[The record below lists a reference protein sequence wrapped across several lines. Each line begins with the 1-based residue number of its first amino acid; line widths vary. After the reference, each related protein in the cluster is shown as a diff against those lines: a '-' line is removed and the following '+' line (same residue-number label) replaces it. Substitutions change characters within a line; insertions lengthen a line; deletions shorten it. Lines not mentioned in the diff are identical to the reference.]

1 MKVGIIGASGY
12 GGVELIRNLY
22 QHPNVSLELLVSSST
37 QGEQLTAQFPH
48 LHGILALPLDGFDE
62 NEIRSQVD
70 ILFFTT
76 PAGVAKELAPSFV
89 EKGIQCIDLSG
100 DFRLKRGSLY
110 KEWYKD
116 TPAPKEYLDL
126 ATYGLPELYR
136 DKIGKST
143 FISNPGCYPTAALL
157 GMAPVL
163 QSGLVNF
170 SMPLI
175 IDGKTGVSGA
185 GRKPAKGMMFSE
197 ANENTKAYKLGG
209 HRHVPEMEQIAAD
222 ISGMDSPVIFNPH
235 LVPMTRGILCTIY
248 IQLHETIK
256 HGEVNQLYENFYQ
269 DDYFVR
275 VRTENNLP
283 ATKDVYGTNF
293 CDIGISIDQRT
304 NVLSVISVI
313 DNLTK
318 GAATQAIQ
326 NMNLVNGWNE
336 QTGLDVVPVY
346 P

>member
-12 GGVELIRNLY
+12 GGVELIRNLHN
-22 QHPNVSLELLVSSST
+22 HPKVSLELLVSSST
-37 QGEQLTAQFPH
+37 QGEQLTDQFPQ
-48 LHGILALPLDGFDE
+48 LHNIMELPLNGFNE
-62 NEIRSQVD
+62 NEISSRVD
-70 ILFFTT
+70 ILFFAT
-76 PAGVAKELAPSFV
+76 PAGVAKDHAPGFV

-110 KEWYKD
+110 EEWYKD
-116 TPAPKEYLDL
+116 APAPQEYLDM
-126 ATYGLPELYR
+126 AIYGLPELYR
-136 DKIGKST
+136 DEISKGN

-157 GMAPVL
+157 GMAPL
-163 QSGLVNF
+163 LKSNLVNY
-170 SMPLI
+170 STPVI
-175 IDGKTGVSGA
+175 VDGKTGVSGA

-197 ANENTKAYKLGG
+197 INENTKAYKPGS
-209 HRHVPEMEQIAAD
+209 HRHAPEMEQIAAD
-222 ISGMDSPVIFNPH
+222 ISGKESAVIFNPH

-248 IQLHETIK
+248 IQLNETIK
-256 HGEVNQLYENFYQ
+256 NVAVNQLYENFYQ
-269 DDYFVR
+269 DDFFVR
-275 VRTENNLP
+275 VRPEKSLP

-293 CDIGISIDQRT
+293 CDIGTSVDQRT

-313 DNLTK
+313 DNLGK

-326 NMNLVNGWNE
+326 NMNLINGWNE